1 MSKARTATTPP
12 TAAPI
17 PTDQPLDRRL
27 VLSGL
32 WTSMLFVFAYV
43 DIFGFFRADV
53 LNGALAGEVSG
64 PGFAVDQTFLA
75 LTTLY
80 IVIPSLMVAGSLLLP
95 HRLNRPANLALAP
108 LYALTIV
115 GGMLGETWVYYLVGS
130 SVELVLLVTIVR
142 VAHRWR

>member
-1 MSKARTATTPP
+1 MSVPP
-12 TAAPI
+12 TTNARPEPVDSA
-17 PTDQPLDRRL
+17 PLDRRL

-53 LNGALAGEVSG
+53 VNGALAGEIPG
-64 PGFAVDQTFLA
+64 PGFEIDQTFLA

-80 IVIPSLMVAGSLLLP
+80 ILLPSLMVAGSLLLP
-95 HRLNRPANLALAP
+95 HRHNRVVNLVLAAI
-108 LYALTIV
+108 YALTIV
-115 GGMLGETWVYYLVGS
+115 GGMVGETWVYYLLGS
-130 SVELVLLVTIVR
+130 VVELLLLLTIVR

>member
-1 MSKARTATTPP
+1 MSHAPATQPPTTPV
-12 TAAPI
+12 PI
-17 PTDQPLDRRL
+17 HGPLDRRL

-53 LNGALAGEVSG
+53 INGALAGEVAG
-64 PGFAVDQTFLA
+64 PGFTVDQTFLV

-80 IVIPSLMVAGSLLLP
+80 ILIPSLMVAGCLLLP
-95 HRLNRPANLALAP
+95 HRPNRLANLALAP
-108 LYALTIV
+108 TYALTIV
-115 GGMLGETWVYYLVGS
+115 GGMVGETWVYYLIGS